1 MGYKRW
7 MFTSIKYLVT
17 PIFKLIYRT
26 KYINAHNVPKE
37 GAYIFAGNHISSVD
51 PIIMA
56 IGQRHRNI
64 HFMAKSELFKNP
76 VLRWFF
82 LSIGAFP
89 VDRGN
94 SDKGAVKHFEQIL
107 DDGEL
112 MGIFIEGTRSKTG
125 EFLKP
130 KSGAALIAYDTKTPV
145 IPVCQTKIN
154 GRRVCHFGEPMSLK
168 DLGFENGGA
177 REYREA
183 SRRIMDKLK
192 EFREQDINE
201 SNRS

>member
-1 MGYKRW
+1 MGYKPK
-7 MFTSIKYLVT
+7 MFTAIKCIVK
-17 PIFKLIYRT
+17 PFFGLIYRT
-26 KYINAHNVPKE
+26 KYINPHNVPKE

-56 IGQRHRNI
+56 VGQKHRNI
-64 HFMAKSELFKNP
+64 HFMAKAELFKNP

-82 LSIGAFP
+82 ISIGAFP

-94 SDKGAVKHFEQIL
+94 SDKGAVRHFEEL
-107 DDGEL
+107 LSDGEL

-145 IPVCQTKIN
+145 IPVCQTKIK
-154 GRRVCHFGEPMSLK
+154 GRRVCHFGEPMTLEE
-168 DLGFENGGA
+168 LGFENGGA

-192 EFREQDINE
+192 EFREQDLE
-201 SNRS
+201 LWG

>member
-1 MGYKRW
+1 MGYKPM
-7 MFTSIKYLVT
+7 MFTAIKYAVA

-37 GAYIFAGNHISSVD
+37 GAYIFAGNHITSVD

-56 IGQRHRNI
+56 VGQKHRNI
-64 HFMAKSELFKNP
+64 HFMAKAELFRNP
-76 VLRWFF
+76 LLNWFF
-82 LSIGAFP
+82 RSIGAFP

-94 SDKGAVKHFEQIL
+94 SDKGAVKHFEEIL
-107 DDGEL
+107 AGGEL

-145 IPVCQTKIN
+145 IPVCQTKIK
-154 GRRVCHFGEPMSLK
+154 GRRVCHFGEPMSLEE
-168 DLGFENGGA
+168 LGFVNGGA

-183 SRRIMDKLK
+183 SRRIMEVIKAL
-192 EFREQDINE
+192 REQDMML
-201 SNRS
+201 

>member
-1 MGYKRW
+1 MGYKRSF
-7 MFTSIKYLVT
+7 FTAIKYFVT
-17 PIFKLIYRT
+17 PIFKVIYRT
-26 KYINAHNVPKE
+26 KYINANNVPKD
-37 GAYIFAGNHISSVD
+37 GAYIFAGNHITSVD

-56 IGQRHRNI
+56 IGQRKRNI
-64 HFMAKSELFKNP
+64 HFMAKAELFQNP

-89 VDRGN
+89 VDRGS
-94 SDKGAVKHFEQIL
+94 SDKGAVRHFEQIL
-107 DDGEL
+107 ADGEL

-145 IPVCQTKIN
+145 IPVCQTKIK
-154 GRRVCHFGEPMSLK
+154 GRRICHFGEPMSLE

-177 REYREA
+177 KEYREA
-183 SRRIMDKLK
+183 SRRIMDAIKAL
-192 EFREQDINE
+192 REQDLAL
-201 SNRS
+201 

>member
-1 MGYKRW
+1 MGYKPKF
-7 MFTSIKYLVT
+7 FTAIKYIVT
-17 PIFKLIYRT
+17 PIFKVIYRT
-26 KYINAHNVPKE
+26 KYINPHNVPKQ

-56 IGQRHRNI
+56 IGQKHRNI
-64 HFMAKSELFKNP
+64 HFMAKAELFKN
-76 VLRWFF
+76 RFMNWFF

-94 SDKGAVKHFEQIL
+94 SDKGAVRHFEQVVN
-107 DDGEL
+107 DGEL

-130 KSGAALIAYDTKTPV
+130 KNGAALIAYDTKTPI
-145 IPVCQTKIN
+145 IPVCQTQIK
-154 GRRVCHFGEPMSLK
+154 GRRVCHFGEPMTLEE
-168 DLGFENGGA
+168 LGFKDGGA

-192 EFREQDINE
+192 SMREQDLE
-201 SNRS
+201 QWG

>member
-1 MGYKRW
+1 MGYKPK
-7 MFTSIKYLVT
+7 MFTAIKYIVA
-17 PIFKLIYRT
+17 PFFKVIYRT
-26 KYINAHNVPKE
+26 KYINPHNVPKE

-56 IGQRHRNI
+56 IGQKHRNI
-64 HFMAKSELFKNP
+64 HFMAKAELFQNP
-76 VLRWFF
+76 FKRWFF

-94 SDKGAVKHFEQIL
+94 SDKGAVRHFEEIL
-107 DDGEL
+107 ADGNL

-145 IPVCQTKIN
+145 IPVCQTDIN
-154 GRRVCHFGEPMSLK
+154 GRRVCHFGEPMTLEE
-168 DLGFENGGA
+168 LGFVNGGA

-183 SRRIMDKLK
+183 SRRIMDKSK
-192 EFREQDINE
+192 SFREQDMKL
-201 SNRS
+201 

>member
-1 MGYKRW
+1 MGYKPK
-7 MFTSIKYLVT
+7 MFTAIKYIVA
-17 PIFKLIYRT
+17 PIFKVIYRT
-26 KYINAHNVPKE
+26 KYINPHNVPKE

-56 IGQRHRNI
+56 IGQKHRNI
-64 HFMAKSELFKNP
+64 HFMAKAELFQNAFC
-76 VLRWFF
+76 RWFF
-82 LSIGAFP
+82 YSIGAFP

-94 SDKGAVKHFEQIL
+94 SDKGAVRHFEEIL
-107 DDGEL
+107 ADGNL

-154 GRRVCHFGEPMSLK
+154 GRRVCHFGEPMTLEE
-168 DLGFENGGA
+168 LGFVNGGA

-192 EFREQDINE
+192 EFREQDMKL
-201 SNRS
+201 

>member
-1 MGYKRW
+1 MGYKPK
-7 MFTSIKYLVT
+7 MFTAIKCIVK
-17 PIFKLIYRT
+17 PFFKLIYRT
-26 KYINAHNVPKE
+26 KYINPHNVPKE
-37 GAYIFAGNHISSVD
+37 GAYIFAGNHISGVD

-56 IGQRHRNI
+56 VGQKHRNI

-82 LSIGAFP
+82 ISIGAFP

-94 SDKGAVKHFEQIL
+94 SDKGAVRHFEEL
-107 DDGEL
+107 LSDGEL

-145 IPVCQTKIN
+145 IPVCQTKIK
-154 GRRVCHFGEPMSLK
+154 GRRVCHFGEPMTLEE
-168 DLGFENGGA
+168 LGFENGGA

-192 EFREQDINE
+192 EFREQDLE
-201 SNRS
+201 LWG

>member
-1 MGYKRW
+1 MGYKPK
-7 MFTSIKYLVT
+7 MFTAIKYIVA
-17 PIFKLIYRT
+17 PVFKLIYRT
-26 KYINAHNVPKE
+26 KYINPHNVPKE

-56 IGQRHRNI
+56 IGQKHRNI
-64 HFMAKSELFKNP
+64 HFMAKAELFQNP
-76 VLRWFF
+76 FKRWFF

-94 SDKGAVKHFEQIL
+94 SDKGAVRHFEQIRA
-107 DDGEL
+107 DGHL

-154 GRRVCHFGEPMSLK
+154 GRRVCHFGEPMTLEE
-168 DLGFENGGA
+168 LGFVNGGA

-183 SRRIMDKLK
+183 SRRIMDKIK
-192 EFREQDINE
+192 SFREQDMML
-201 SNRS
+201 

>member
-1 MGYKRW
+1 MGYKPK
-7 MFTSIKYLVT
+7 MFTAIKYIVA
-17 PIFKLIYRT
+17 PFFKVIYRT
-26 KYINAHNVPKE
+26 KYINPHNVPKE

-56 IGQRHRNI
+56 IGQKHRNI
-64 HFMAKSELFKNP
+64 HFMAKAELFQNP
-76 VLRWFF
+76 FKRWFF
-82 LSIGAFP
+82 YSIGAFP

-94 SDKGAVKHFEQIL
+94 SDKGAVRHFEEIL
-107 DDGEL
+107 ADGNL

-145 IPVCQTKIN
+145 IPVCQTDIN
-154 GRRVCHFGEPMSLK
+154 GRRVCHFGEPMTLEE
-168 DLGFENGGA
+168 LGFVNGGA

-183 SRRIMDKLK
+183 SRRIMDKIK
-192 EFREQDINE
+192 SFREQDMKL
-201 SNRS
+201 

>member
-1 MGYKRW
+1 MGYKKGF
-7 MFTSIKYLVT
+7 FTAIKFVVT
-17 PIFKLIYRT
+17 PVFKLIYRT
-26 KYINAHNVPKE
+26 KYINPHNVPKE
-37 GAYIFAGNHISSVD
+37 GAYIFASNHISSVD

-56 IGQRHRNI
+56 VGQKHRNI
-64 HFMAKSELFKNP
+64 HFMAKAELFRNP
-76 VLRWFF
+76 ILNWFF

-145 IPVCQTKIN
+145 IPVCQTTIK
-154 GRRVCHFGEPMSLK
+154 GRRVCHFGEPMSLEE
-168 DLGFENGGA
+168 LGFENGGA

-183 SRRIMDKLK
+183 SRRIMDKIK
-192 EFREQDINE
+192 SFREEDMKLWG
-201 SNRS
+201 